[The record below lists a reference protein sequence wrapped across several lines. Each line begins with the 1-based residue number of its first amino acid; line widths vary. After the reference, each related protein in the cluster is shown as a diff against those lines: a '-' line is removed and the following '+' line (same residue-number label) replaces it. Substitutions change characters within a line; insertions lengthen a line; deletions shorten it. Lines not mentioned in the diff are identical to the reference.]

1 MYVSDFNT
9 SNHLHVKKISRSVIV
24 FVLSVFTIYAQA
36 QSDSS
41 AGAIYRASAE
51 KVNDLVHTK
60 LEARFDYEKAYMHG
74 KVWITLEPH
83 FYSTDSLTLDA
94 KGMEIKAIG
103 LVKGTVTS
111 PLKYKYDGQQIQVK
125 LNKTYQRGEQYK
137 VYIDYIAKPD
147 ELAKGGSEAIKDNKG
162 MYFINPR
169 GEEKNKPTQIWTQG
183 ETESTSVWCP
193 TIDKP
198 NQKSTQEFFLV
209 VPSKYV
215 TLSNGKLLQQQKN
228 ADGTRTDYWKMDL
241 PHSPY
246 LFFIGVGDFA
256 VVKEMYKGK
265 EVSYYVEKE
274 YAGVAKKIFGN
285 TPEMISFFEKI
296 TGVNYPWVKYSQMVA
311 RDFVSGAMENTTAT
325 LHKEDAQQDSRQ
337 LLDGNGWESTIA
349 HELFHHWFG
358 DYVTAESWSN
368 LTVNESF
375 ANFSQVL
382 WNEHKYGKDAGDAE
396 NYKDMQQYLG
406 SPEEAQ
412 KHLVRFYYKD
422 KEDMFDLVSYNKGG
436 RILNMLKNFL
446 GEDAFYKGLNLYL
459 TTNKFKTGEAHQL
472 RLALEEVSG
481 KDLNWFFNQWYFGS
495 GHPKLTVQY
504 SYNDADKT
512 ASVNVKQTQ
521 AGNAF
526 ALPVAIDVYNGN
538 NKVRHEVWVKSK
550 DQTFTFPV
558 SSKPDVVNFD
568 GDKIL
573 LAEKKENGRSL
584 AEYIH
589 LYKVAGSYVDRRE
602 AITACAGLQDSLAA
616 VELLKTALRD
626 KYHEL
631 RILAIQSLDF
641 KKETV
646 KQLVETA
653 IFDVAK
659 GDQKPTVRAE
669 ALMALSLYDKAIYK
683 ELVQRS
689 VNDSSYSVAGAALLS
704 LNEADKALAYTEAKR
719 LSASTAKGKLGEAIA
734 TVFATNGK
742 QEDLAYVL
750 DWYNALPFGQE
761 KLENAN
767 AVAYYAIQLTETE
780 SVKKAVDALVKMRDE
795 IPSAYKQNLLPYVN
809 QVMLKTIATQKTA
822 AKNVASNPEEIQKQI
837 EYINS
842 KIQ

>member
-1 MYVSDFNT
+1 M
-9 SNHLHVKKISRSVIV
+9 KKISRSVIA
-24 FVLSVFTIYAQA
+24 FVLSVFTIHSQA

-41 AGAIYRASAE
+41 YRASAE

-60 LEARFDYEKAYMHG
+60 LEARFDYEKAHMHG

-147 ELAKGGSEAIKDNKG
+147 ELVKGGSEAIKDNKG
-162 MYFINPR
+162 LYFINPR

-193 TIDKP
+193 TVDKP

-215 TLSNGKLLQQQKN
+215 TLSNGKLMQQQKN

-241 PHSPY
+241 PHAPY

-256 VVKEMYKGK
+256 VVKDMYKGK

-274 YAGVAKKIFGN
+274 FAGVAKKIFGN

-296 TGVNYPWVKYSQMVA
+296 TGINYPWAKYSQMVG

-337 LLDGNGWESTIA
+337 LLDGNSWESTIA

-396 NYKDMQQYLG
+396 NYKDMHQYLG
-406 SPEEAQ
+406 SPEEAG
-412 KHLVRFYYKD
+412 KHLVRFYYKER
-422 KEDMFDLVSYNKGG
+422 EDMFDLVSYNKGG
-436 RILNMLKNFL
+436 RILNMLRNFL

-495 GHPKLTVQY
+495 GHPKLTIQY
-504 SYNDADKT
+504 SYNDAGKT
-512 ASVNVKQTQ
+512 VAVNVKQTQ
-521 AGNAF
+521 SGSAF
-526 ALPVAIDVYNGN
+526 MLPVSIDVYHGN
-538 NKVRHEVWVKSK
+538 NKVRHDVWVKSK
-550 DQTFTFPV
+550 DQTFTFPA
-558 SSKPDVVNFD
+558 SSKPDLVNFD

-573 LAEKKENGRSL
+573 LAEKQETGRSL
-584 AEYIH
+584 AEYVH
-589 LYKVAGSYVDRRE
+589 LYKVAGNYVDRRE

-626 KYHEL
+626 KYHDL

-641 KKETV
+641 KKEMV
-646 KQLVETA
+646 KQLVETT
-653 IFDVAK
+653 IFEVAK

-669 ALMALSLYDKAIYK
+669 ALMALSLYDKTIYK

-704 LNEADKALAYTEAKR
+704 LNESDKALAYTEAKR
-719 LSASTAKGKLGEAIA
+719 LSASTAKGKLGEAVC

-780 SVKKAVDALVKMRDE
+780 PVKKAVDALVKMRDE

-822 AKNVASNPEEIQKQI
+822 AKNVASNPEAIQAQI
-837 EYINS
+837 DYINS

>member
-1 MYVSDFNT
+1 M
-9 SNHLHVKKISRSVIV
+9 KKAFRLSAV
-24 FVLSVFTIYAQA
+24 FVLSALIVHSYAQT
-36 QSDSS
+36 DSS
-41 AGAIYRASAE
+41 AAGIYRAAAE
-51 KVNDLVHTK
+51 KVNNLVHTK
-60 LEARFDYEKAYMHG
+60 LEARFDYEKSYLYG
-74 KVWITLEPH
+74 KAWITLEPH

-94 KGMEIKAIG
+94 KGMEIKAVG
-103 LVKGTVTS
+103 LVKGTVTA
-111 PLKYKYDGQQIQVK
+111 PLKYKYDGQQLQIK

-137 VYIDYIAKPD
+137 VYIDYIARPD
-147 ELAKGGSEAIKDNKG
+147 ELAKGGSEAIRDNKG
-162 MYFINPR
+162 LYFINPR
-169 GEEKNKPTQIWTQG
+169 GEEKNKPTQVWTQG

-209 VPSKYV
+209 VPAKYV
-215 TLSNGKLLQQQKN
+215 TLSNGKLMQQQKN
-228 ADGTRTDYWKMDL
+228 ADGTRTDYWRMDL
-241 PHSPY
+241 PHAPY
-246 LFFIGVGDFA
+246 LFFIGIGDFA

-296 TGVNYPWVKYSQMVA
+296 TGVNYPWIKYSQMVG

-337 LLDGNGWESTIA
+337 LLDGNSWEGTIA

-375 ANFSQVL
+375 ANLSQVL
-382 WNEHKYGKDAGDAE
+382 WNEYKYGKDAGDAE
-396 NYKDMQQYLG
+396 NYEDMHQYLG
-406 SPEEAQ
+406 SPEEA
-412 KHLVRFYYKD
+412 KKNLVRFYYKER
-422 KEDMFDLVSYNKGG
+422 EDMFDLVSYNKGG
-436 RILNMLKNFL
+436 RILNMLRNFL
-446 GEDAFYKGLNLYL
+446 GEEAFYKGLNLYL
-459 TTNKFKTGEAHQL
+459 TSNKFKTGEAHQL

-495 GHPKLTVQY
+495 GHPKLAIQY
-504 SYNDADKT
+504 SYNEAGKT
-512 ASVNVKQTQ
+512 VAVNVKQTQ
-521 AGNAF
+521 QGNVF
-526 ALPVAIDVYNGN
+526 ILPVAIDVYHGN
-538 NKVRHEVWVKSK
+538 NKVRHKVWVQSGE
-550 DQTFTFPV
+550 QTFTFNV
-558 SSKPDVVNFD
+558 TARPDLVNFD

-573 LAEKKENGRSL
+573 LAEKQETGRSL

-589 LYKVAGSYVDRRE
+589 LYKVAGTYVDRRE
-602 AITACAGLQDSLAA
+602 AITACAGMQDSLPA

-626 KYHEL
+626 KYHGL
-631 RILAIQSLDF
+631 RIQAVQSLDF
-641 KKETV
+641 KKEIV
-646 KQLVETA
+646 KQLVETT
-653 IFDVAK
+653 IFEVAK

-669 ALMALSLYDKAIYK
+669 ALMALSQYDKPIYR

-689 VNDSSYSVAGAALLS
+689 VNDSSYSVAGAALLT
-704 LNEADKALAYTEAKR
+704 LNEADKAQAYTEAKR
-719 LSASTAKGKLGEAIA
+719 LSALTVKGKLGEAIC
-734 TVFATNGK
+734 TVFAGNGK
-742 QEDLAYVL
+742 QEDLDYVL
-750 DWYNALPFGQE
+750 NWYNALPFGQE

-780 SVKKAVDALVKMRDE
+780 SVKKAVDALVKMREE
-795 IPSAYKQNLLPYVN
+795 IPAAYRQNLLPYVN
-809 QVMLKTIATQKTA
+809 QVLLKTIATQKTA
-822 AKNVASNPEEIQKQI
+822 LKNVASNPEDIQAQI